1 MGIHRL
7 KAAASAADED
17 EDEKMTQLISSLA
30 PPCMVITTA
39 DKMQLFGNKFIDIF
53 I

>member
-7 KAAASAADED
+7 KAAASVADED

-39 DKMQLFGNKFIDIF
+39 DKMQLFGNL
-53 I
+53 